1 MQDTMKEHMKTFG
14 SLSGQP
20 KINLTGSDNQ
30 IRSCY
35 TQGPFLIVQNLPFPS
50 VSIAH
55 KAAYIMAK
63 QIINHFLA
71 SGLSTK
77 YYRVG
82 YEEDWKDKVTGN
94 YDCAFI
100 RKLHKHI
107 VNILHTICHELY
119 DVTPDTRVILVRLWS
134 DGFEAHKIKA
144 KNNFNNLQLFTLTVL
159 AEPGKSSRSHTTPLA
174 LLHKKKNYHEI
185 FIKILGEINSLQTP
199 RWRYWAAEKK
209 QSKQCCSWK

>member
-1 MQDTMKEHMKTFG
+1 MVKQHQEEIKEEREVFLKSFNSSINRVINNLECSHAQQNIIITQMQDTMKEHMKTFG

-20 KINLTGSDNQ
+20 KINFPVSDNQ

-35 TQGPFLIVQNLPFPS
+35 TQGPFSIVKNLPYPS

-55 KAAYIMAK
+55 KAAYISAK
-63 QIINHFLA
+63 QVINHFLA

-100 RKLHKHI
+100 RKLHKHV
-107 VNILHTICHELY
+107 VNILHTTHHELD
-119 DVTPDTRVILVRLWS
+119 DVTPDTRVILV
-134 DGFEAHKIKA
+134 
-144 KNNFNNLQLFTLTVL
+144 
-159 AEPGKSSRSHTTPLA
+159 
-174 LLHKKKNYHEI
+174 
-185 FIKILGEINSLQTP
+185 
-199 RWRYWAAEKK
+199 
-209 QSKQCCSWK
+209 

>member
-1 MQDTMKEHMKTFG
+1 MLYTRTIFNCEEFTIPF
-14 SLSGQP
+14 S
-20 KINLTGSDNQ
+20 INCPQ
-30 IRSCY
+30 SC
-35 TQGPFLIVQNLPFPS
+35 LIW
-50 VSIAH
+50 
-55 KAAYIMAK
+55 AK

-71 SGLSTK
+71 SRLSTK

-100 RKLHKHI
+100 RKLHKH
-107 VNILHTICHELY
+107 VANILHTTRHELD
-119 DVTPDTRVILVRLWS
+119 DVTPDTRVTLVQLWS

-159 AEPGKSSRSHTTPLA
+159 AEPGKSNRSHTTPLA
-174 LLHKKKNYHEI
+174 LLHKKKNHHEI

-199 RWRYWAAEKK
+199 KWRYWGQKK
-209 QSKQCCSWK
+209 TQSKQYGVLGNDK